1 MAFKIITKNKNAN
14 YRYTFIYN
22 YEAGIVLSGSEVK
35 YIRKNEIDLRDSYV
49 VFRNEEAFLIN
60 AKINKYKFNTDPNYN
75 DSATRKLL
83 LNKKEIFRIIRK
95 KNEKKLQV
103 IPVKMYWKNNKI
115 KVDVGLGKPK
125 TLHDRKREIQKR
137 DLDREMNRNL
147 KFK

>member
-1 MAFKIITKNKNAN
+1 MALKIISKNKNAN
-14 YRYTFIYN
+14 YRYTFIDN

-35 YIRKNEIDLRDSYV
+35 SLRKNEIDLRDSYV
-49 VFRNEEAFLIN
+49 VFRNDEAFLIN

-75 DSATRKLL
+75 DVATRKLL

-103 IPVKMYWKNNKI
+103 IPVKIYWKNNKV
-115 KVDVGLGKPK
+115 KVDVGLGRPK
-125 TLHDRKREIQKR
+125 TLYDRKREIQKR

>member
-1 MAFKIITKNKNAN
+1 MAFKIISKNKNAN
-14 YRYTFIYN
+14 YKYTFIDN

-35 YIRKNEIDLRDSYV
+35 SLRKNEIDLRDSYV
-49 VFRNEEAFLIN
+49 VFRNDEAFLIN

-75 DSATRKLL
+75 DVATRKLL

-103 IPVKMYWKNNKI
+103 IPVKIYWKNNKV
-115 KVDVGLGKPK
+115 KVDVGLGRPK
-125 TLHDRKREIQKR
+125 TLYDRKREIQKR